1 MPKVKIPKKSIAVDM
16 TAMCDVSFLLL
27 TFFILTA
34 KFRPSEAILIDSPT
48 SRAEVKVPD
57 DILTITVDE
66 EGKAYIGFSV
76 PKRRAAVLNTM
87 IERYGSKYPVL
98 NILTEAQKQNFVNL
112 ELLGNSV
119 AELPDVLS
127 RDPSEFSNAKLFTGV
142 PKDSADNQ
150 LGDWIN
156 AARAAAMNESYD
168 LPIAIKGDQV
178 ANVMAVKDII
188 ETLREREIFRFHLIT
203 SQEGKID

>member
-34 KFRPSEAILIDSPT
+34 KFRPSEAIMIDSPT
-48 SRAEVKVPD
+48 SRAEKKVPD

-66 EGKAYIGFSV
+66 AGKSYIGFSV
-76 PKRRAAVLNTM
+76 PRRRLAVLETM

-98 NILTEAQKQNFVNL
+98 NILTEAQKQNFANM
-112 ELLGNSV
+112 EIIGNSI

-127 RDPSEFSNAKLFTGV
+127 RDHSEFSNPKLYTGV
-142 PKDSADNQ
+142 PKDSSDNQ

-156 AARAAAMNESYD
+156 AARLAAVNEGYD
-168 LPIAIKGDQV
+168 MPIAIKGDQV
-178 ANVMAVKDII
+178 SNVMAVKDII

-203 SQEGKID
+203 SQEGAID